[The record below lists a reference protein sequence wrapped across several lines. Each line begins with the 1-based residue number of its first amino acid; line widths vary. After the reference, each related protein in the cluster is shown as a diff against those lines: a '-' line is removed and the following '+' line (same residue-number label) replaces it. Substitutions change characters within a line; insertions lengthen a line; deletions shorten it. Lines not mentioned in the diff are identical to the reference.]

1 MPQILLPIFPKGVTH
16 INSLVAF
23 QLEEDIVY
31 YFNGMMPIF
40 QHDKNDV
47 QTFKMIISQ
56 FYVTGIVKQSEIQ
69 RAFGVSP
76 IMIKR
81 AVQVY
86 RTEGVA
92 GFYKEKKGGG
102 PRVLKPMVIQEIEN
116 RLEQGEDLKKIVNE
130 LGLKLDTIQ
139 RAIKS
144 GIIKK
149 KHRKWHPSQH
159 VHQKALVVL

>member
-1 MPQILLPIFPKGVTH
+1 MPQMLLPMFPEGVTYITSLLAFQCEKGV
-16 INSLVAF
+16 
-23 QLEEDIVY
+23 VY

-40 QHDKNDV
+40 QHDKDDL

-56 FYVTGIVKQSEIQ
+56 FYLTGVAKQAEIE

-81 AVQVY
+81 AVKIY
-86 RTEGVA
+86 REEGPA

-102 PRVLKPMVIQEIEN
+102 PRVLKPNVIQEIEN
-116 RLEQGEDLKKIVNE
+116 RLEQGDDLKTIAGE
-130 LGLKLDTIQ
+130 LNLKLDTVQ
-139 RAIKS
+139 RAIKK

-149 KHRKWHPSQH
+149 KLQANARVNSFVKKCP
-159 VHQKALVVL
+159 